1 MGTPP
6 CAQAAP
12 SWFLSPNQLALW
24 QPRVPPGGLQR
35 LPDKGQTRTAAGH
48 VCADLYICHQPARL
62 REEEAAH
69 LQEQA
74 AHTLCMHPRVSETSL
89 TLSREAF
96 HILPCCRELEIQ
108 CRGWAGAVQTLRHVG
123 ARGMRWLSSV
133 CQARCSARPSSAH
146 RTHPA
151 EGPTCPPK
159 CSIPQQPAQPAA
171 CWARSPGQGKS
182 PGTTLCSPCPEA
194 RARCRALPGPS
205 PSLTPPELC
214 RQEAGTEMVA
224 FPASVPETESGAVSR
239 CRRCPRRFPGQL
251 GTSLLV
257 PAAPSAQL
265 TQ

>member
-123 ARGMRWLSSV
+123 AKGTRWLSSV
-133 CQARCSARPSSAH
+133 CQAPPNAPSLGSQHSQQPAGHAAQGRARAQGPLSAH
-146 RTHPA
+146 RAPRP
-151 EGPTCPPK
+151 EL
-159 CSIPQQPAQPAA
+159 AA
-171 CWARSPGQGKS
+171 G
-182 PGTTLCSPCPEA
+182 L
-194 RARCRALPGPS
+194 CRAPA
-205 PSLTPPELC
+205 PP
-214 RQEAGTEMVA
+214 
-224 FPASVPETESGAVSR
+224 
-239 CRRCPRRFPGQL
+239 
-251 GTSLLV
+251 
-257 PAAPSAQL
+257 
-265 TQ
+265 